1 MQLVLSLPVRLF
13 IIAVLVFSL
22 FVDGAGFVYR
32 VVNHYSLN
40 PSVNVPGLPPNFGG
54 WQLYIHK
61 GLDLQGGTHIDY
73 QLTNFP
79 AGQSRSDV
87 QQRTIAVI
95 NKRVNSLGVS
105 EPEIRG
111 AGSNFDRITVDL
123 AGVTAA
129 EAQKTIG
136 AVNRLVYTKWVPDAK
151 VTNGPEP
158 GYRPELTG
166 LTGDD
171 IQSATAAIDQNGVAW
186 VVNVSFTGTGATKFA
201 DLTRAAVAACP
212 GDVNSVATA
221 NCAQR
226 HLTIWL
232 DITQTDINNWENAS
246 YVSQLSSPY
255 NTACLAARSPGTICG
270 KLLTDPVTETEIDG
284 GQAVINGGASG
295 FTQGAANDL
304 ATGINAGSLP
314 VDLQVLDVTQVSA
327 TLGAQSVKVSLA
339 AGLLGLAIVVV
350 FMIVYY
356 RVPGLL
362 ASIAL
367 LFYAG
372 AVLATFKVIPVT
384 LTLAGITGFILSVG
398 MAVDANVLIFER
410 FKEEV
415 RAGRTVAAAVDAAVR
430 RAWPAIRDSNTSTLI
445 TCVILGF
452 IGPAPVHGFALT
464 LGIGVIVSLI
474 SSIVVTHNLLA
485 IVMSGGGLMRRP
497 MLLGVDRVRTTV

>member
-1 MQLVLSLPVRLF
+1 MQLVLSWPIRLF
-13 IIAVLVFSL
+13 IVGVLIFSI
-22 FVDGAGFVYR
+22 FVDGAGYVYR
-32 VVNHYSLN
+32 FVNHYA
-40 PSVNVPGLPPNFGG
+40 PTGNVPGLPPNFGG

-79 AGQSRSDV
+79 PGQSRADV

-95 NKRVNSLGVS
+95 NKRVNALGVS

-129 EAQKTIG
+129 QAQKTIG
-136 AVNRLVYTKWVPDAK
+136 AVNKLVYTKWVPDAK

-158 GYRPELTG
+158 GYKPALTG

-171 IQSATAAIDQNGVAW
+171 ISTATASIDQNGLSW
-186 VVNVSFTGTGATKFA
+186 VVNVTFTSSGATKFA
-201 DLTRAAVAACP
+201 DLTRAAVAFCP
-212 GDVNSVATA
+212 GDPTTVATA
-221 NCAQR
+221 SCPQR
-226 HLTIWL
+226 FLTIWL
-232 DITQTDINNWENAS
+232 DLTQTDINNWEDAA
-246 YVSQLSSPY
+246 YVSKVSGNY
-255 NTACLAARSPGTICG
+255 DTACLAAQTPNTVCG
-270 KLLTDPVTETEIDG
+270 KQLTNPITLQEIDG
-284 GQAVINGGASG
+284 GQAVISG
-295 FTQGAANDL
+295 TFTQASANDL
-304 ATGINAGSLP
+304 STGINAGSLP

-339 AGLLGLAIVVV
+339 AGLLGLAIVVL

-362 ASIAL
+362 ASVAL

-372 AVLATFKVIPVT
+372 AVLALFKVIPVT

-430 RAWPAIRDSNTSTLI
+430 RAWPAIRDSNTSTFI

-452 IGPAPVHGFALT
+452 IGPAQVKGFALT
-464 LGIGVIVSLI
+464 LGIGVVASLI

-485 IVMSGGGLMRRP
+485 IVLSGGTLLRRP
-497 MLLGVDRVRTTV
+497 LLLGVDRVRTTV

>member
-1 MQLVLSLPVRLF
+1 MQLVLSWPVRLF
-13 IIAVLVFSL
+13 VVGVLIFSL
-22 FVDGAGFVYR
+22 FVDGAGYVYR
-32 VVNHYSLN
+32 FVNHYHMTGS
-40 PSVNVPGLPPNFGG
+40 VPGLPPNFGG
-54 WQLYIHK
+54 WQLYLHK

-79 AGQSRSDV
+79 PGQSRADV
-87 QQRTIAVI
+87 QQRTIQVI
-95 NKRVNSLGVS
+95 NKRVNALNVS

-111 AGSNFDRITVDL
+111 AGSNYDRITVDL

-129 EAQKTIG
+129 QAQKTIG
-136 AVNRLVYTKWVPDAK
+136 AVSKLVYTRWVPDAK

-158 GYRPELTG
+158 GYKPQLTG

-171 IQSATAAIDQNGVAW
+171 IQSANAGIDQNGISW
-186 VVNVSFTGTGATKFA
+186 VVNVTFTQSGATKFA
-201 DLTRAAVAACP
+201 DLTRTAVAACP
-212 GDVNSVATA
+212 GDTTTSPTA
-221 NCAQR
+221 QCAQR

-232 DITQTDINNWENAS
+232 DLTQNDINHWEDPA
-246 YVSQLSSPY
+246 YVSKVSGTY
-255 NTACLAARSPGTICG
+255 DTACLSAQTPNTICG
-270 KLLTDPVTETEIDG
+270 KQLTDPITIQEIDG
-284 GQAVINGGASG
+284 GQAVISG
-295 FTQGAANDL
+295 TFTQASANDL

-339 AGLLGLAIVVV
+339 AGLLGLAIVVL
-350 FMIVYY
+350 FMIIYY
-356 RVPGLL
+356 RVPGFL
-362 ASIAL
+362 ASLAL

-372 AVLATFKVIPVT
+372 AVLALFKVIPVT

-430 RAWPAIRDSNTSTLI
+430 RAWPAIRDSNTSTLL

-452 IGPAPVHGFALT
+452 VGPSAVKGFAIT
-464 LGIGVIVSLI
+464 LGIGVVASLV

-485 IVMSGGGLMRRP
+485 IVLSGGGLLRRP
-497 MLLGVDRVRTTV
+497 VLLGVDRVRTTV